1 MAIALLW
8 PKILTPT
15 SPVCCKPEQLLS
27 PASLRQQH
35 IEKNS
40 QLLLKFCA
48 AIAPTPMTITLSQQD
63 HQDLFDESQHRSQ
76 SDDTE
81 SCDVVVPYP
90 EQLGQGSTREI
101 QLREGMVLEIANF
114 RLHQDVT
121 LEVPERSHPLE
132 FEFSVVREYPRQRTG
147 SDLEDYFFSGSG
159 MAARKFCQYL
169 AGTEVLDVS
178 FHLEPTVFCN
188 WMGDRLMK
196 APLCV
201 QQLVRATHQG
211 RHTQS
216 MPMPLAMRT
225 TVQQILQCPYSG
237 LTQQIYLESKVW
249 ELMALHMEQVLNTHP
264 GDRDASRIKP
274 DDLERLHHA
283 KEILRNQ
290 LSDPPSLN
298 SLARQVGLNEFILK
312 QGFRSVFGTTV
323 FGCLHHYRMEYARE
337 LLADGGFNVSEVAR
351 QVGFTNR
358 GHFAAAFRKKFG
370 TNPKAYAQAIQQQ
383 SE

>member
-1 MAIALLW
+1 
-8 PKILTPT
+8 
-15 SPVCCKPEQLLS
+15 
-27 PASLRQQH
+27 
-35 IEKNS
+35 
-40 QLLLKFCA
+40 
-48 AIAPTPMTITLSQQD
+48 
-63 HQDLFDESQHRSQ
+63 
-76 SDDTE
+76 
-81 SCDVVVPYP
+81 
-90 EQLGQGSTREI
+90 
-101 QLREGMVLEIANF
+101 
-114 RLHQDVT
+114 
-121 LEVPERSHPLE
+121 
-132 FEFSVVREYPRQRTG
+132 
-147 SDLEDYFFSGSG
+147 
-159 MAARKFCQYL
+159 
-169 AGTEVLDVS
+169 
-178 FHLEPTVFCN
+178 
-188 WMGDRLMK
+188 
-196 APLCV
+196 
-201 QQLVRATHQG
+201 
-211 RHTQS
+211 
-216 MPMPLAMRT
+216 
-225 TVQQILQCPYSG
+225 
-237 LTQQIYLESKVW
+237 
-249 ELMALHMEQVLNTHP
+249 MALHMEQVLNTHP